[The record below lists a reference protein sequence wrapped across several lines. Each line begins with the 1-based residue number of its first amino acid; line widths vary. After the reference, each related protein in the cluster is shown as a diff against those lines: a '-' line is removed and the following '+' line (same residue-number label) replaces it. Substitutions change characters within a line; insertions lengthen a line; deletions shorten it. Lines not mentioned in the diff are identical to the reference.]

1 MKELKIA
8 IVGVGNCASS
18 LIQGIEFYKNTPT
31 RKGLINEKIG
41 DYGIENLRV
50 VAAFDIAAN
59 KVGKD
64 LSEAIFEYPNCTEEV
79 YIPPK
84 LDVKVQ
90 MGPVLDGMSDALF
103 EFVEVSDNEVCDV
116 KKVLINSEADVMV
129 ILLPTAA
136 REACYYYARTA
147 LELGICVV
155 NGIPVLLTHDR
166 RIVELAEENK
176 TCIVGDDFKS
186 QIGGAIL
193 HRTLLSLLDMR
204 GINIKKT
211 HQLNFAGNTDF
222 LNLIDRGRTKH
233 ESKKRS
239 VVSLINQNV
248 DIDINVSYLPN
259 NRDNKTCIIHIEG
272 ENFSCCP
279 ITIDAQLCVVDSPN
293 ASGVM
298 IDALRYVKVAKENG
312 EFGLLNTVS
321 AFYMKSPVSQMHDS
335 EAYEILQKKYREDSN
350 NGIDSYN

>member
-1 MKELKIA
+1 MKELKVA
-8 IVGVGNCASS
+8 VVGVGNCASS
-18 LIQGIEFYKNTPT
+18 LIQGIEFYKKNKTSN
-31 RKGLINEKIG
+31 GLINERIG
-41 DYGIENLRV
+41 DYGIENVKV

-64 LSEAIFEYPNCTEEV
+64 LSQAIFEYPNCTEEV
-79 YIPPK
+79 CVPQEMN
-84 LDVKVQ
+84 VKVQ
-90 MGPVLDGMSDALF
+90 MGPVLDGISEVLS
-103 EFVEVSDNEVCDV
+103 ELVEVSNNKVCDV
-116 KKVLINSEADVMV
+116 KKVLLDSGADVIV

-136 REACYYYARTA
+136 YEACYYYARVA
-147 LELGICVV
+147 LELGLCVV
-155 NGIPVLLTHDR
+155 NGIPVLLTHDKS
-166 RIVELAEENK
+166 IVDLAEKNK

-193 HRTLLSLLDMR
+193 HRTLLKLLDIR

-222 LNLIDRGRTKH
+222 LNLIDRGKTKH

-239 VVSLINQNV
+239 VVSLVNQDV

-279 ITIDAQLCVVDSPN
+279 ITIDARLCVVDSPN

-298 IDALRYVKVAKENG
+298 IDAIRYAKVAKEKG
-312 EFGLLNTVS
+312 EYGLLDPVS
-321 AFYMKSPVSQMHDS
+321 AFYMKSPVSQMDDS
-335 EAYEILQKKYREDSN
+335 EAFETLHKKY
-350 NGIDSYN
+350 